1 MTQPLAPGSVIGIF
15 GGGQL
20 GRMLAMAGAG
30 LGFDIHVYDPDRDC
44 PAGRVATRIWAA
56 PWDDKGA
63 VQSFAARCD
72 ALTFEWEN
80 VPAEALDAAE
90 SRAPVRP
97 GRKSLELTQD
107 RLTEKTFIREAGCR
121 TVDFAEVGS
130 LAELKSAVENIG
142 RPAILKTRRFGYDG
156 KGQAVIRKDTDL
168 AAAWAEIG
176 ENAAILEAFAPFQRE
191 LSIVAARTVTGDIA
205 AYPLAEN
212 AHSGGILRTSQAP
225 ANASTDLEAR
235 ALEIAAAIGNG
246 MDHVGVFAV
255 ELFDV
260 DGELIVNEIA
270 PRVHN
275 SGHWTMDAC
284 ACSQFEQH
292 IRAVAGWPLGP
303 TEPHSAC
310 EMTNLIG
317 EDVTPWQ
324 EIASDRGARLH
335 LYGKRT
341 VRPGRKMGH
350 INRISALARQS

>member
-44 PAGRVATRIWAA
+44 PAGRVATRICAA
-56 PWDDKGA
+56 PWDDMGA

-72 ALTFEWEN
+72 AVTFEWEN
-80 VPAEALDAAE
+80 VPAAALDAAQ
-90 SRAPVRP
+90 SRTPVRP

-107 RLTEKTFIREAGCR
+107 RLTEKTFIRDAGGG
-121 TVDFAEVGS
+121 TVEFAEVGS
-130 LAELKSAVENIG
+130 LAELETAVEKIG
-142 RPAILKTRRFGYDG
+142 RPCILKTRRFGYDG
-156 KGQAVIRKDTDL
+156 KGQAVIRDETDL

-176 ENAAILEAFAPFQRE
+176 ENPAILEAFAPFQRE
-191 LSIVAARTVTGDIA
+191 LSIVAARTLTGEVA

-212 AHSGGILRTSQAP
+212 DHSGGILRVSKAPALVSPGLQSQAL
-225 ANASTDLEAR
+225 D
-235 ALEIAAAIGNG
+235 IATAIGNG
-246 MDHVGVFAV
+246 MEHVGVFAV

-260 DGELIVNEIA
+260 DGGLVVNEIA

-292 IRAVAGWPLGP
+292 VRAVAGWPLGP
-303 TEPHSAC
+303 CSPHSAC
-310 EMTNLIG
+310 EMINLIG
-317 EDVTPWQ
+317 EDVVPWR
-324 EIASDRGARLH
+324 ALAADYSARLH

-350 INRISALARQS
+350 INRISPLPRQS